1 MDSYARKPTTGRS
14 YSTVPQSR
22 GRHHL
27 LRRLR
32 NWQFTLRHVERP
44 EPSWPASQNRTL
56 AALAHYPQGESN
68 NRSSACP
75 IADPGCTDTFKGR
88 LPNVLS
94 DCRAS
99 ALRSPLP
106 RKSQSRVSMLASCR
120 GLCKQ
125 AFPVV
130 RPSSCLSPGLAVLG
144 VRFCTNT
151 PPLMSS
157 HSSAA
162 TQRNR
167 MR

>member
-32 NWQFTLRHVERP
+32 DWQFTLRRVERP
-44 EPSWPASQNRTL
+44 EQSWPASQDRKL
-56 AALAHYPQGESN
+56 GALAHYPQSESN
-68 NRSSACP
+68 SRSSACP
-75 IADPGCTDTFKGR
+75 IADLGCTDTFKGR

-106 RKSQSRVSMLASCR
+106 MTGLSRMSILASCQ

-125 AFPVV
+125 TFPVV

-151 PPLMSS
+151 PPLISS
-157 HSSAA
+157 HLPAA